1 MLLPCITVL
10 LLFRHDPVTPACNR
24 IKCNVLP
31 VPCLVLAAG
40 PEATG
45 PLSPHSPG
53 QPHLAKSGLGAP
65 AVSAGPAPAPSL
77 GAEICAAGPVAIS
90 GAIQPHGALLAV
102 TADGWCITH
111 ASENLADFLGVDARA
126 ALGRP
131 VQNLIGE
138 EACRALLDARP
149 AGRTDLGEIVVDGQ
163 RLQLQAY
170 WSGCGQSPSPHD
182 RICIDIEP
190 INDAL
195 RLMPTA
201 TGVQSLLETFRN
213 ATTAL
218 ELGELA
224 IAGLSTISGY
234 DRVMLYRFDDQ
245 GHGEVVAERHASLL
259 EPCLGNH
266 YPSTDIPP
274 RARAQYLLQR
284 VGAVADSSYQ
294 PVRLLTYAALDDQS
308 PLDLT
313 FSGLRSVSPVHREFM
328 RNMGTAASLSV
339 GLACGDTLWGL
350 LLCQNSVPRIA
361 SPQLRAVAD
370 IVGQVV
376 SLLLPGLEEAEVHA
390 QQQERAA
397 TLAILVDR
405 LTALLPLPEALAAS
419 EKEILHLVNATGVA
433 VRMDRSLFCLGRT
446 PEPEIVERMLVELQ
460 SGGGGIVA
468 IDDLGQR
475 HPAFAGS
482 ASIASGVLLLPLAQ
496 GFASLIL
503 WFRPELPRTVTWAGD
518 PASHGA
524 VDPLTGKTSPRKS
537 FAAWTQTVR
546 GRSAEWTGAD
556 VALAAQ
562 LRDAVAGEVAH
573 RAKAELAWLRHYQ
586 ALSDGL
592 ELKVEQRT
600 RALES
605 EIAERMKAEATLQ
618 QAQKMEAIGQLT
630 GGVAHD
636 FNNILAA
643 ILSNL
648 DLAQS
653 RAPGPLVER
662 FLRNAQ
668 HAAERGA
675 KLTDHLLSFARKQP
689 LRREACNLN
698 TLSLGFETLIKRA
711 LGPAVTLRMMLD
723 DDIWTVV
730 ADATQFE
737 MALLNLAVNA
747 RDAMPDGGS
756 FTLSSE
762 NIQAGSAGI
771 PGDLAP
777 GDYVRVTAQDSG
789 SGMTRA
795 VVNRAFEPFYSTKEI
810 GQGTGL
816 GLSQVY
822 GFCKQLG
829 GSAMLS
835 STPGV
840 GTRVGL
846 WFPREH
852 TLRPEVSAS
861 VAPPAPHLRWNG
873 RRLLVI
879 DDDPDVL
886 EATCETLQAMGFEVV
901 PAPSASAGLQ
911 ILAADTSIDL
921 AVTDFSMP
929 GMNGIEFIRLAR
941 LSRPKLPCLL
951 VTGYADISSLTDT
964 LTRDIMILRKPYRMK
979 ELAASIESLG
989 TAEMP
994 PNARL
999 N

>member
-1 MLLPCITVL
+1 MSPHIPGEPHLSREAL
-10 LLFRHDPVTPACNR
+10 AE
-24 IKCNVLP
+24 
-31 VPCLVLAAG
+31 LAA
-40 PEATG
+40 
-45 PLSPHSPG
+45 L
-53 QPHLAKSGLGAP
+53 
-65 AVSAGPAPAPSL
+65 VGPAPPGWL
-77 GAEICAAGPVAIS
+77 DPEVCAAEPIHIP
-90 GAIQPHGALLAV
+90 GAIQPHGALIVVAV
-102 TADGWCITH
+102 DGWRITH
-111 ASENLADFLGVDARA
+111 ASENLAQFLDVDARA
-126 ALGRP
+126 ALGLP
-131 VQNLIGE
+131 VQDLIGE
-138 EACRALLDARP
+138 EAGRALLDARP
-149 AGRTDLGEIVVDGQ
+149 GERTVLDQIKVGGHL
-163 RLQLQAY
+163 LHLHAH
-170 WSGCGQSPSPHD
+170 WSSNATFGASNE

-190 INDAL
+190 TSDML
-195 RLMPTA
+195 RPAPPVTM
-201 TGVQSLLETFRN
+201 VQSLLETFES

-224 IAGLSTISGY
+224 IAGMAAITGY

-245 GHGEVVAERHASLL
+245 GHGEVVAERHSSVLQ
-259 EPCLGNH
+259 PYLGNH
-266 YPSTDIPP
+266 YPTTDIPP
-274 RARAQYLLQR
+274 QARAQYLRQR
-284 VGAVADSSYQ
+284 VGAVADFAYR
-294 PVRLLTYAALDDQS
+294 PVPLLTDAALDDGA
-308 PLDLT
+308 PVDLT
-313 FSGLRSVSPVHREFM
+313 HSALRSVSPIHREFM

-350 LLCQNSVPRIA
+350 LLCHNSTPLIA
-361 SPQLRAVAD
+361 SPQLRAVAEML
-370 IVGQVV
+370 GQVV
-376 SLLLPGLEEAEVHA
+376 SLLLRGMEEKEVEAELL
-390 QQQERAA
+390 ERGA
-397 TLAILVDR
+397 TLKVLVDR
-405 LTALLPLPEALAAS
+405 LTAGLPLPQTLAAS
-419 EKEILHLVNATGVA
+419 EHEILHLVNATGAA
-433 VRMDRSLFCLGRT
+433 VKMEQSLVCLGET
-446 PEPEIVERMLVELQ
+446 PEPEIIERMLAALQ
-460 SGGGGIVA
+460 RGSSGEIVA

-475 HPAFAGS
+475 DKDFAGS
-482 ASIASGVLLLPLAQ
+482 AATASGVLLLPLAQ

-503 WFRPELPRTVTWAGD
+503 WFRPMLSHTVTWAGD
-518 PASHGA
+518 PTSHGA
-524 VDPLTGKTSPRKS
+524 VDPLTGMVSPRSS
-537 FAAWTQTVR
+537 FAAWTQTVH
-546 GRSAEWTGAD
+546 GRSATWTGAD
-556 VALAAQ
+556 LALAGQ
-562 LRDAVAGEVAH
+562 LRNAIAVEVAH
-573 RAKAELAWLRHYQ
+573 RAKAELVWLRHYQ

-592 ELKVEQRT
+592 ERQVEQRT
-600 RALES
+600 RALEV
-605 EIAERMKAEATLQ
+605 EVAERMKAEGTLQ

-643 ILSNL
+643 ILTNL

-698 TLSLGFETLIKRA
+698 RLSRGFESLIERA
-711 LGPAVTLRMMLD
+711 LGPAITLKMVLD

-737 MALLNLAVNA
+737 MALLNLAINA
-747 RDAMPDGGS
+747 RDAMPEGGS
-756 FTLSSE
+756 FTLASE
-762 NIQAGSAGI
+762 NIGAGA
-771 PGDLAP
+771 PGVPSDLPP
-777 GDYVRVTAQDSG
+777 GDYVRVTAQDNG
-789 SGMTRA
+789 SGMSRS
-795 VVNRAFEPFYSTKEI
+795 VVNRAFEPFYSTKEV
-810 GQGTGL
+810 GRGTGL

-835 STPGV
+835 STEGV

-846 WFPREH
+846 WFPREM
-852 TLRPEVSAS
+852 TLLPNAAATTPR

-901 PAPSASAGLQ
+901 PAPNASEGLQ
-911 ILAADTSIDL
+911 ILSADRSIDL

-941 LSRPKLPCLL
+941 LSRPNLPCLL
-951 VTGYADISSLTDT
+951 VTGYADITSLADT

-989 TAEMP
+989 SAEMP